1 MTNVYVARVD
11 WHGTYGHQ
19 GISRFAFVSADGGTP
34 TNATRD
40 GVLTA
45 ISTMLLANAGGLP
58 TDVSWN
64 IDTIVEAYD
73 GVLGTI
79 TGELPAAGAVA
90 PGAGTNTSSYANG
103 VGLTIKWKTGG
114 MFNGRRI
121 QGRTFIV
128 PMAGQ
133 QFETDGSLG
142 AGVAASWQT
151 AANAY
156 IAAVQSA
163 GATPLVW
170 GRPTDVKASVRKP
183 AHHNPGHWASISTA
197 IVDTMP
203 AILGRRR

>member
-1 MTNVYVARVD
+1 MTNIYVAKVD
-11 WHGTYGHQ
+11 WHGTYGHE
-19 GISRFAFVSADGGTP
+19 GISRFAFVDSAGGVP
-34 TNATRD
+34 TNVQRD

-45 ISTMLLANAGGLP
+45 INTMINTNAGGIP
-58 TDVSWN
+58 ADVSWVM
-64 IDTIVEAYD
+64 DTIVESYD

-79 TGELPAAGAVA
+79 TGELPAAGAIS
-90 PGAGTNTSSYANG
+90 PESGTNGSAYANG

-133 QFETDGSLG
+133 QFQTDGSLD

-156 IAAVQSA
+156 IAAMGPLNV
-163 GATPLVW
+163 TPLVW
-170 GRPTDVKASVRKP
+170 GRPADVLATKRKP

-197 IVDTMP
+197 IVDVMP